1 MLPPERARSLSPTK
15 SSSNAGTPH
24 SMRSP
29 LNLQDDRTKS
39 PLDFQQPTMSRDIKA
54 EDSFQSMN
62 APRKSEVMENAGSP
76 RNMPQ
81 LSKPADSSNNFPSA
95 STVPKRAG
103 TLSWQQ
109 RPSSRALT
117 GARSRPLSMVNT
129 EDGAAGSLRANENA
143 KDTLVARNQ
152 IAQSLESKDPAWFKQ
167 TEDRGL
173 GSAAYRRNKEE
184 NSSDMNASAAR
195 RQLPGLSR
203 ESSLE
208 PEKLS
213 PPRDSGRSVSPS
225 IEGPLHGE
233 SSGIERYS
241 GSASNSSLGG
251 VRSPLPTLSS
261 QRFQPPHSDTGS
273 SLGEESSS
281 VARTLAMSP
290 SQGRIS
296 PERLERPQSPT
307 KGLGGFVQSAMLKRS
322 DSVNKRWSAQ
332 ATPGLS
338 RGNSIASNR
347 SGFDGSRQATGSV
360 RPSKDFRS
368 MSPSRENSPLSNSR
382 PGSSHSAATIT
393 QTRTERDG
401 LIPGSKPES
410 NPGDGFVKP
419 TLPHLKRSPSITESH
434 EGQNE
439 DNIDSSMPPSPSKKW
454 SPSKASWLE
463 NAINKP
469 DSPKPRVFPPQQ
481 PTWMAGIN
489 KAKQQRESVDLGKS
503 GAFKDMAGAL
513 VRSPPPES
521 TNKSHSVEGP
531 LKGSSAV
538 LAAKSAAQ
546 ISDEESSFKT
556 FSTEVR
562 TADEQQ
568 KPPPIAP
575 QNLKPQVD
583 SLSNNKPPSLS
594 KQDFPTPLVTS
605 TESLQAG
612 TRVGSPSVI
621 KSRPRTPPKK
631 DFRSTLKSRPVSDG
645 KDNQEESEFK
655 SVFGKLKRTQTQ
667 NYVAPDD
674 FKNNILRGKAG
685 LTMTGGPQKTERKDE
700 LKESI
705 LKQKEAMKG
714 GTPPGVPKKPR
725 AFTPKGEP
733 DSPAPEAIAKRMAL
747 SRPGSAL
754 SNNTA
759 KNREEVG
766 RSSTPGDGIA
776 ELQPLRDKSKPEIS
790 DKQPSELFNKP
801 KEPPAKAK
809 PGDQFSSS
817 LAGLLSRGPSPTAS
831 GSQPSAPMNPNVL
844 ARDALVSASKDDV
857 SDGGPHLIHMTKS
870 RAKGP
875 KRRRPAA
882 RNPQSTTDHIASTS
896 RLESEISSTEGA
908 SRMPRTVESPPPS
921 PPVTNR
927 SETQPLSNISNN
939 NRKSSQ
945 LLSPRKPS
953 TDVSLLEKVKPAS
966 PKSKSPNKESA
977 PTHVKTSPVV
987 KQKPTI
993 IVKDEQPRKSSVS
1006 STAPPIN
1013 SPQKPLQ
1020 IGEKPTVAVKD
1031 EQTRKSSVAS
1041 TAPLV
1046 NLPQKP
1052 PQVGEKPTGIVKDD
1066 QTRKSSV
1073 SSTAPPVN
1081 PPQKP
1086 LQVGELLQKAPATTV
1101 EKSKEQEPQDNDVS
1115 VTSVKDAAAVWGK
1128 SSVDSYQP
1136 ARAKSPVKLPTR
1148 KDEENA
1154 LERVGL
1160 TPVRSK
1166 EPIGLGIQTTPKE
1179 SHRSMPLDPNLPSP
1193 PMRSPRSPHSP
1204 KSPPLPGKKPASIA
1218 SRVPSSTVS
1227 SQSIE
1232 HSRSQI
1238 QPSPG
1243 PSRLLAS
1250 FFGETSSSQPKVNID
1265 TQSILA
1271 SCSSHDGWEK
1281 IKTLRRQI
1289 YEITGGG
1296 KSLPVPAQQEHILF
1310 EENLYLCTHVFG
1322 TVAGTRTTEVYL
1334 WYGEGVA
1341 PSAAEDAQLFARK
1354 VAKENNGKLIILQQ
1368 GKETSNF
1375 FQALGGIVITRRG
1388 SGSRGGSPSKTSAT
1402 YMLCGRRHVGQI
1414 AFDEVDFSARSL
1426 CSAYPYIISARFGKL
1441 YLWKGN
1447 GSSADELGCARLIGM
1462 DLGLTGE
1469 IEEVDEGR
1477 EPSSFWES
1485 LPGGKRQDVA
1495 DAGLEHW
1502 HLKPSSEKYITRL
1515 FRIDLEPPRPKSSSS
1530 SFMWGRRGSA
1540 PQEESSAMST
1550 HIEEIVPFTQKDI
1563 VRQGTFVL
1571 DSFFEIFVYVFSCY
1585 LVPFLL
1591 FSSSLFTPI
1600 SSIPQVLISLNFST
1614 SLDHLISNVYPVS
1627 SPPPQQGRLALPH
1640 RHPPPP
1646 HLHHSA
1652 PLSSSLK
1659 NTPSSPLRAKT
1670 DLLFPPAMLYSC
1682 PLWPGMKM
1690 RPPPRSGSLP
1700 VFGGGMTA
1708 PEQGTI
1714 AFWTRA
1720 TFELLWG
1727 LSCKFT

>member
-1 MLPPERARSLSPTK
+1 M
-15 SSSNAGTPH
+15 
-24 SMRSP
+24 
-29 LNLQDDRTKS
+29 TKS
-39 PLDFQQPTMSRDIKA
+39 PLDFQQPAISRDIKA
-54 EDSFQSMN
+54 EDSFQSIN

-76 RNMPQ
+76 QNMPQ

-109 RPSSRALT
+109 RPSSRAFT

-129 EDGAAGSLRANENA
+129 EDGAAGPVRANENA
-143 KDTLVARNQ
+143 KDTLVSRNQ

-184 NSSDMNASAAR
+184 KTSDMTASAAR

-213 PPRDSGRSVSPS
+213 PPRDSGRSVSPT
-225 IEGPLHGE
+225 IEGPLHDE
-233 SSGIERYS
+233 SSGIKGYS
-241 GSASNSSLGG
+241 SSASNSSLGG

-296 PERLERPQSPT
+296 PERHERPQSPT

-347 SGFDGSRQATGSV
+347 SGYDGSRQATGSV
-360 RPSKDFRS
+360 RLSKDFRS
-368 MSPSRENSPLSNSR
+368 MSPGRENSPLSNSR

-393 QTRTERDG
+393 QTRTESDG
-401 LIPGSKPES
+401 LNPGSKLELT
-410 NPGDGFVKP
+410 PGDGFVKP
-419 TLPHLKRSPSITESH
+419 ALPHLKRSPSITESH
-434 EGQNE
+434 EGQDD
-439 DNIDSSMPPSPSKKW
+439 DNIDSPMPPSPSKKW

-481 PTWMAGIN
+481 PIWMADIN
-489 KAKQQRESVDLGKS
+489 KAKQQRASVDLGNS
-503 GAFKDMAGAL
+503 GAFKDEVGAL
-513 VRSPPPES
+513 VRSPPPKS
-521 TNKSHSVEGP
+521 TNKSQSVEGP
-531 LKGSSAV
+531 LKGSSAQ
-538 LAAKSAAQ
+538 LAAKFTAQ
-546 ISDEESSFKT
+546 IPDEESPLKPISA
-556 FSTEVR
+556 EVK

-568 KPPPIAP
+568 KPPPIAS

-583 SLSNNKPPSLS
+583 SLSNKKPSSLS
-594 KQDFPTPLVTS
+594 KQDSPNPLATS

-612 TRVGSPSVI
+612 TRIGSPSVI
-621 KSRPRTPPKK
+621 KPRPRTPPKK

-674 FKNNILRGKAG
+674 FKDNILRGKAG
-685 LTMTGGPQKTERKDE
+685 LTMTGGPQKTERRDE

-725 AFTPKGEP
+725 GFTPKGER

-747 SRPGSAL
+747 SRPESAL
-754 SNNTA
+754 SNHTA
-759 KNREEVG
+759 NNREEVG
-766 RSSTPGDGIA
+766 RSPTPGEGIA
-776 ELQPLRDKSKPEIS
+776 ELKPLRNKSKPEIS
-790 DKQPSELFNKP
+790 DKQSSGLFNKP

-831 GSQPSAPMNPNVL
+831 GSKPNTPMNPNVL
-844 ARDALVSASKDDV
+844 ARDALVSTSKDDV
-857 SDGGPHLIHMTKS
+857 SDSGPQLIHMTKS

-875 KRRRPAA
+875 KRRRPAS
-882 RNPQSTTDHIASTS
+882 NPQSTTDHIASTS
-896 RLESEISSTEGA
+896 HLESEISSTEVA
-908 SRMPRTVESPPPS
+908 SRMPSTVENPPPS
-921 PPVTNR
+921 PVTNR
-927 SETQPLSNISNN
+927 SETQPLSNISNK

-945 LLSPRKPS
+945 PLSPRKPS

-966 PKSKSPNKESA
+966 PKSKSPNKEST

-987 KQKPTI
+987 KQKP
-993 IVKDEQPRKSSVS
+993 
-1006 STAPPIN
+1006 
-1013 SPQKPLQ
+1013 
-1020 IGEKPTVAVKD
+1020 AVILKD
-1031 EQTRKSSVAS
+1031 EQTRKSS
-1041 TAPLV
+1041 
-1046 NLPQKP
+1046 
-1052 PQVGEKPTGIVKDD
+1052 I
-1066 QTRKSSV
+1066 
-1073 SSTAPPVN
+1073 SSTAPPIN

-1086 LQVGELLQKAPATTV
+1086 LQIGELLQKAPATTV
-1101 EKSKEQEPQDNDVS
+1101 EKSKEQETQDKDVS

-1128 SSVDSYQP
+1128 SVDSLQP
-1136 ARAKSPVKLPTR
+1136 VRAKSPVKLPTR

-1154 LERVGL
+1154 LEKVGL

-1166 EPIGLGIQTTPKE
+1166 EPIGLGIQTAPKE
-1179 SHRSMPLDPNLPSP
+1179 STRSMPLDPNLPSP

-1218 SRVPSSTVS
+1218 SRIPSSTVS
-1227 SQSIE
+1227 SQPIE

-1243 PSRLLAS
+1243 PLRLLAS
-1250 FFGETSSSQPKVNID
+1250 FFGETPSSQPKVNID
-1265 TQSILA
+1265 TQSIVA
-1271 SCSSHDGWEK
+1271 SCSSHDGSEK
-1281 IKTLRRQI
+1281 IKTLRKQI

-1296 KSLPVPAQQEHILF
+1296 KLLPVPAQQEHILF

-1477 EPSSFWES
+1477 EPGSFWES
-1485 LPGGKRQDVA
+1485 LPGGKVQDVA
-1495 DAGLEHW
+1495 GAGLEHW
-1502 HLKPSSEKYITRL
+1502 RLKPSSEKYITRL
-1515 FRIDLEPPRPKSSSS
+1515 FSIDLEPPRPKSSSS

-1540 PQEESSAMST
+1540 PQEESLAMST
-1550 HIEEIVPFTQKDI
+1550 HIQEIVPFTQKDI

-1571 DSFFEIFVYVFSCY
+1571 DSFFEIYMYVFLS
-1585 LVPFLL
+1585 LPSPF
-1591 FSSSLFTPI
+1591 
-1600 SSIPQVLISLNFST
+1600 
-1614 SLDHLISNVYPVS
+1614 
-1627 SPPPQQGRLALPH
+1627 
-1640 RHPPPP
+1640 
-1646 HLHHSA
+1646 
-1652 PLSSSLK
+1652 
-1659 NTPSSPLRAKT
+1659 SSPLLS
-1670 DLLFPPAMLYSC
+1670 LLQSRLCFKFLFLWTCLHISTTSYLTSAQYRLHLCNKDDPPLFIDIHRL
-1682 PLWPGMKM
+1682 PILTT
-1690 RPPPRSGSLP
+1690 PRFSRLRS
-1700 VFGGGMTA
+1700 
-1708 PEQGTI
+1708 
-1714 AFWTRA
+1714 
-1720 TFELLWG
+1720 
-1727 LSCKFT
+1727 